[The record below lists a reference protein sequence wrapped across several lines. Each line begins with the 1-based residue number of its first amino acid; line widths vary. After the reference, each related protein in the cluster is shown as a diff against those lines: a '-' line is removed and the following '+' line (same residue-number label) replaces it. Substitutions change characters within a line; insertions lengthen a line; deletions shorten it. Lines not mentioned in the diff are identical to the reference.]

1 MTNPQDNVKSKF
13 WERWLKADELEKVK
27 LVLTLTLPS
36 PQVEPKELY
45 EHHCA
50 TLINSY
56 LVDAVGA
63 ERGRITTEL
72 ADQILHSGKI
82 IDDLKQTILKLVKDI
97 KTESPIDLLHKAK
110 LEILD
115 LESRKIKYPDR
126 EED

>member
-72 ADQILHSGKI
+72 ANQSGKI

-97 KTESPIDLLHKAK
+97 KTEPPMDILHKAR
-110 LEILD
+110 LERLD
-115 LESRKIKYPDR
+115 LESRKIKYPNR